1 MQITGGKMEICTHQA
16 YCTSPAR
23 YNPAMPAQPS
33 LPLEDECVERN
44 AQPAAHAPALE
55 YDPVLF
61 GKDPT
66 PYIVAVEAV
75 NNHIRLF
82 LRENGVIRTQEER
95 FRPWLLSDM
104 RITLPGVEWQELKG
118 ELAGRRMLKYL
129 ASCADR
135 EVFDNLRRALRDEHR
150 EILAYGSLPRQYLM
164 LSGKTLFKG
173 MTFQDLHRMQLD
185 IETSTLTPD
194 QQGAQVLMI
203 ALSDTRGYEELL
215 EGDEKAM
222 IEQLV
227 ERIQQLDPDVIEGH
241 NLFGFD
247 LPYLAARAKALGVP
261 LRLGRDGSELRFGSP
276 RQCIIGANSRTFTP
290 AYAHGRHLID
300 TYLTVQRFDIGRGDL
315 ESYGLKE
322 ATQQLGIA
330 APDRIYLER
339 EQIPELWRTDP
350 DTVRRYCLQ
359 DVHETRRLADLTLPT
374 EFYQCQMLP
383 DTLQNL
389 AVIGTGEKANLM
401 FIRAYL
407 AEGYAIPTQQES
419 REYPGGYTEVR
430 KIGLI
435 PRIVKADVESLYP
448 SIMLRY
454 RIKPSADHLDVFLP
468 TLERLRRLRLDA
480 KARAKKTQG
489 AESAYW
495 DGLQGSF
502 KILINCFDD
511 QTEILTPDGFKSI
524 SEVQVGELVYSLN
537 PTTQQVELKPVTAT
551 YRQFYRGKMVALKS
565 GSVDFLLTPNH
576 RCLVQARDSGQL
588 LWREAGELVG
598 KSGVLLPP
606 LQPLPPIEP
615 TPEYFDLAQWCER
628 HEIAYEQIEKDGVAY
643 LRHPCS
649 GQVGQPHK
657 AQPRYYPIHAFME
670 LLGWYITE
678 GVLYSSQRK
687 EYGNGRVRGVFYRV
701 TIYQK
706 NAQGREAVRRLLET
720 LGIEYSE
727 DRNGFHFCSRLWY
740 EFFLRECGCG
750 SYQKRIP
757 PWVFRWSPEVL
768 EYLLYGLLAG
778 DGDSRKTGKRF
789 STVSVQLR
797 EDFIRLCC
805 HLGTRTTDRGYDG
818 CYRIGVWAKTGRP
831 HLHKRH
837 SGWQDYEGMIYC
849 LTVADNHTVLAGR
862 NKLLNWTGQSYYGYL
877 GAPFNF
883 NDYDAAEA
891 VTLKGQ
897 ELVKQIA
904 AEIERLGGTVV
915 EIDTDG
921 VYFQPP
927 DHVQTEADEIAFV
940 EEVGKILPEGIRL
953 AYDGRYKAMLS
964 VKTKNY
970 VLQGY
975 DGKLI
980 FKGASL
986 RSRADEKF
994 GREFL
999 NRAIEHLLNGKPE
1012 KVAED
1017 YQRLAKQILN
1027 GDIDIDQLCRRE
1039 RITDKSKQPSHPLYE
1054 LAKRFQIGDYIM
1066 VYRKRDGSLG
1076 LLEEY
1081 AGDEDREH
1089 YVEKLYKFAA
1099 RLEDLF
1105 PNFDSMFPKPQAII
1119 QAEKQPSLFD

>member
-1 MQITGGKMEICTHQA
+1 
-16 YCTSPAR
+16 
-23 YNPAMPAQPS
+23 MPDQPQLS
-33 LPLEDECVERN
+33 LEEECV
-44 AQPAAHAPALE
+44 ASSVQTSTPALE

-82 LRENGVIRTQEER
+82 IRENGAISTQEER

-104 RITLPGVEWQELKG
+104 RITMPDVEWRELKG
-118 ELAGRRMLKYL
+118 ELEGRRMLKYI
-129 ASCADR
+129 ASCPDR
-135 EVFDNLRRALRDEHR
+135 EAFDNLRRALRDEHR

-173 MTFQDLHRMQLD
+173 MTFEDLHRLQID

-194 QQGAQVLMI
+194 QQGAQILMV

-215 EGDEKAM
+215 EGDEKATL
-222 IEQLV
+222 ERLN
-227 ERIQQLDPDVIEGH
+227 ERIRQLDPDVIEGH

-247 LPYLAARAKALGVP
+247 LPYLSARAKALGVP
-261 LRLGRDGSELRFGSP
+261 LRWGRDGSELRFGSP

-300 TYLTVQRFDIGRGDL
+300 TYLAVQRFDIGRGDL

-350 DTVRRYCLQ
+350 ETVRRYCLQ

-401 FIRAYL
+401 FTRAYL
-407 AEGYAIPTQQES
+407 AAGYAIPTQQAA

-468 TLERLRRLRLDA
+468 TLERLRELRLDA

-489 AESAYW
+489 AEAAYW

-502 KILINCFDD
+502 KILIN
-511 QTEILTPDGFKSI
+511 
-524 SEVQVGELVYSLN
+524 
-537 PTTQQVELKPVTAT
+537 
-551 YRQFYRGKMVALKS
+551 
-565 GSVDFLLTPNH
+565 
-576 RCLVQARDSGQL
+576 
-588 LWREAGELVG
+588 
-598 KSGVLLPP
+598 
-606 LQPLPPIEP
+606 
-615 TPEYFDLAQWCER
+615 
-628 HEIAYEQIEKDGVAY
+628 
-643 LRHPCS
+643 
-649 GQVGQPHK
+649 
-657 AQPRYYPIHAFME
+657 
-670 LLGWYITE
+670 
-678 GVLYSSQRK
+678 
-687 EYGNGRVRGVFYRV
+687 
-701 TIYQK
+701 
-706 NAQGREAVRRLLET
+706 
-720 LGIEYSE
+720 
-727 DRNGFHFCSRLWY
+727 
-740 EFFLRECGCG
+740 
-750 SYQKRIP
+750 
-757 PWVFRWSPEVL
+757 
-768 EYLLYGLLAG
+768 
-778 DGDSRKTGKRF
+778 
-789 STVSVQLR
+789 
-797 EDFIRLCC
+797 
-805 HLGTRTTDRGYDG
+805 
-818 CYRIGVWAKTGRP
+818 
-831 HLHKRH
+831 
-837 SGWQDYEGMIYC
+837 
-849 LTVADNHTVLAGR
+849 
-862 NKLLNWTGQSYYGYL
+862 SYYGYL

-904 AEIERLGGTVV
+904 AEIERLGGVVV

-927 DHVQTEADEIAFV
+927 EQVQTEAEEIAFV
-940 EEVGKILPEGIRL
+940 EQVGKVLPEGIRL

-964 VKTKNY
+964 IKTKNY

-975 DGKLI
+975 DGKLV

-994 GREFL
+994 GRDFL

-1039 RITDKSKQPSHPLYE
+1039 RITDKSKQPSHLLYE

-1066 VYRKRDGSLG
+1066 VYRKQDGSLG

-1105 PNFDSMFPKPQAII
+1105 PDFESLFPKPQAII